1 MLPEPYS
8 FWERDISLTLVS
20 SLLILPEEAAG
31 EENIVNSG
39 HDSKEIDW
47 EC

>member
-8 FWERDISLTLVS
+8 IWEMNISLTLVS
-20 SLLILPEEAAG
+20 SLLILSKEAAG
-31 EENIVNSG
+31 KENIVNRG